1 MARMI
6 VVGPMAI
13 ALVLAM
19 PMHPSLVVVMACM
32 IFVIVAVMI
41 VIGRS
46 WCHRMES
53 KSISEFLRL
62 RGSGSAA

>member
-1 MARMI
+1 MVMVVMAVAL
-6 VVGPMAI
+6 VVAAPMAVI
-13 ALVLAM
+13 
-19 PMHPSLVVVMACM
+19 VVVMACM